1 MKYALNHPWKFNR
14 QNIAI
19 LTGLMGVI
27 VAVII
32 ELTTFYILAYQSDSA
47 FDILANYAI
56 VLVIVDF
63 DSNFYTFEGS
73 QRLKSLITDEKYKSI
88 WKIEVTTSYLASDEI
103 DENKLQEEFILP
115 QNHAEQRPEYIRVGW
130 LSRTWDNK
138 MLYLLYR
145 LLTIINNSVW
155 YYFAPI
161 ICF

>member
-14 QNIAI
+14 HNLAI
-19 LTGLMGVI
+19 LTGLMGI
-27 VAVII
+27 TVAVII

-63 DSNFYTFEGS
+63 DSNFYSFEGS
-73 QRLKSLITDEKYKSI
+73 QRLKALITDEKYKEI

-103 DENKLQEEFILP
+103 EGNKLEYEKILP
-115 QNHAEQRPEYIRVGW
+115 ASQAEQRPEFIRVDW

-138 MLYLLYR
+138 MLYLVFR
-145 LLTIINNSVW
+145 LLTIINNSFW